1 MNKKALLILTL
12 IVLVSGAISFSLLT
26 RGQTWLDDF
35 AGYLMQAKSILGGTM
50 ADFVRQN
57 SFTVSQSSYPPGPAA
72 YAWGFPLL
80 LALVYAVLGMNVLAF
95 QLLNTLF
102 YALFLI
108 VFFALARTR
117 LTEAESL
124 MLTSVLAVSPALL
137 QIHNQIISDI
147 PFLFFSTAAI
157 FLIDRFFRQ
166 KATLRLSL
174 AIGATIFAANFMRT
188 NGVVLFIPLLVAQAI
203 LLWPQRQNIADLVER
218 STSIPYLAFGVLFV
232 TQALIFPNGQDS
244 YLSHFSMFSPQRL
257 WENVLYYISLPSVTF
272 DQLPGGV
279 IIYPL
284 LLVFVII
291 SIFSRRS
298 RDLPIHLYSLATVAV
313 FVVWPERQGL
323 RFIFPVLPFLFLF
336 SFDGMKLVVGRIKT
350 DWQQATRVVMVG
362 FWAALAVGSL
372 SVSLMAARDN
382 LLANRAIN
390 GPFDPVSTQ
399 MFKFIHENTPA
410 ESVVI
415 FFKPR
420 SMHLFTD
427 RNSFMTDR
435 CADLAKGNYLALSKK
450 VGDNGQISPEEAG
463 RCNPVVKLQELF
475 SNKRFIVY
483 KIGK

>member
-1 MNKKALLILTL
+1 
-12 IVLVSGAISFSLLT
+12 
-26 RGQTWLDDF
+26 
-35 AGYLMQAKSILGGTM
+35 
-50 ADFVRQN
+50 
-57 SFTVSQSSYPPGPAA
+57 
-72 YAWGFPLL
+72 L
-80 LALVYAVLGMNVLAF
+80 LAGVYAIVGNNVLAF

-102 YALFLI
+102 YSLFLI
-108 VFFALARTR
+108 VLFALARTR

-124 MLTSVLAVSPALL
+124 LVVSALAFNPALL
-137 QIHNQIISDI
+137 LGHAQILSDI

-166 KATLRLSL
+166 KASLRLSL
-174 AIGATIFAANFMRT
+174 AIGTTIFAACFMRT

-203 LLWPQRQNIADLVER
+203 LLRPQRQNIADLVER
-218 STSIPYLAFGVLFV
+218 STSVPYLAFGVLFV

-244 YLSHFSMFSPQRL
+244 YLSHFSMFNLQRL
-257 WENVLYYISLPSVTF
+257 WENVLYYVSLPSATF

-298 RDLPIHLYSLATVAV
+298 RDLPIHLYSLATVAL

-336 SFDGMKLVVGRIKT
+336 SFDGMKLVVEQIKT
-350 DWQQATRVVMVG
+350 DWQQATRVVMWG
-362 FWAALAVGSL
+362 FWAVLAVVSL
-372 SVSLMAARDN
+372 GVLLMAARDN

-390 GPFDPVSTQ
+390 GPFDPISAEV
-399 MFKFIHENTPA
+399 FRFIREKTPP
-410 ESVVI
+410 ESVII

-420 SMHLFTD
+420 AMRLFTD
-427 RNSFMTDR
+427 RDTFMTDR
-435 CADLAKGNYLALSKK
+435 CQDLAKGDYLALSEK
-450 VGDNGQISPEEAG
+450 VGDNGQIAPEEIG
-463 RCNPVVKLQELF
+463 RCNLGVKLEEVF